1 MKPTVVFD
9 LDGTLVNSLPDII
22 ASFQYVLRKA
32 GLTPPSENDMAKL
45 IGLPLAEMFRR
56 AAPGA
61 SADSL
66 SEAYRRHYRAHMTD
80 NSRTYP
86 GVAEV
91 LGELRGRGLSL
102 IVASTKRSHT
112 ARSLASTVGLLPLL
126 DHIQGTDDF
135 IPAKPAPDV
144 IHAALKHIG
153 GKGICMVGD
162 TTHDV
167 LAGKAAG
174 LCTYAVGWGA
184 HSPEMLRISEPDF
197 VEPDL
202 KYLPDVLSMMPV

>member
-1 MKPTVVFD
+1 MKPAVVFD

-22 ASFQYVLRKA
+22 ASFKYVLRKA
-32 GLTPPSENDMAKL
+32 GLAPPSENDMADL

-61 SADSL
+61 SASSL

-86 GVAEV
+86 GVPEA
-91 LGELRGRGLSL
+91 LGELRERGLYL

-112 ARSLASTVGLLPLL
+112 ARSLASAVGLLPLL
-126 DHIQGTDDF
+126 DHIQGTDF

-144 IHAALKHIG
+144 IYAALNHIG

-184 HSPEMLRISEPDF
+184 HPPETLRSSRPDF
-197 VEPDL
+197 IGPDL
-202 KYLPDVLSMMPV
+202 KYLLKVLSVMPV